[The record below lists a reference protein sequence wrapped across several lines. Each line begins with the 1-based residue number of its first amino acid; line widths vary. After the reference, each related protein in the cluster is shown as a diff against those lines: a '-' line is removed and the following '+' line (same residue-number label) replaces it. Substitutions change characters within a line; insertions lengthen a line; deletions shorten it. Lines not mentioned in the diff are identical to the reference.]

1 MLLLK
6 QQKSIVDST
15 MIEWW
20 SSLSLELKIF
30 YGIGIVALLVVTIQ
44 MLMTLFGFDT
54 DGLDGG
60 FDVDFGDGYPSSSGI
75 GLFSTQTLA
84 AFFLAFGWTGVAL
97 LKGGTSVFVSA
108 LIAAIFGFG
117 AMLGMFY
124 MIRKMLKLQS
134 KGNLDYSSAIGE
146 EATVYVTVPGDN
158 QDGGGQIQV
167 MIQGRLTVAS
177 ARRVDQG
184 ALKPGQRVRVVG
196 TNSPSSFL
204 VETL

>member
-1 MLLLK
+1 
-6 QQKSIVDST
+6 

-20 SSLSLELKIF
+20 NSLPFELAVF
-30 YGIGIVALLVVTIQ
+30 YGIGIIALLVVVIQ

-54 DGLDGG
+54 DGIDGG

-75 GLFSTQTLA
+75 GLFSSQTLA
-84 AFFLAFGWTGVAL
+84 AFFLAFGWMGVAL
-97 LKGGTSVFVSA
+97 IQGGSSVFIST

-117 AMLGMFY
+117 AMLAMFFL
-124 MIRKMLKLQS
+124 IRKMLKLQS

-146 EATVYVTVPGDN
+146 EGTVYVTLPGN
-158 QDGGGQIQV
+158 NEDGGGQIQV

-177 ARRVDQG
+177 ARKVDEG
-184 ALKPGQRVRVVG
+184 MLKPGQRVRVVG

-204 VETL
+204 VEAL

>member
-1 MLLLK
+1 
-6 QQKSIVDST
+6 

-20 SSLSLELKIF
+20 NSLPLELAVF
-30 YGIGIVALLVVTIQ
+30 YGIGIIALLVVVIQ

-54 DGLDGG
+54 DGIDGG

-75 GLFSTQTLA
+75 GLFSSQTLA
-84 AFFLAFGWTGVAL
+84 AFFLAFGWMGVAL
-97 LKGGTSVFVSA
+97 IQGGSSVFVST

-117 AMLGMFY
+117 AMLAMFFL
-124 MIRKMLKLQS
+124 IRKMLKLQS

-146 EATVYVTVPGDN
+146 EGTVYVTLPGN
-158 QDGGGQIQV
+158 NEDGGGQIQV

-177 ARRVDQG
+177 ARKVG
-184 ALKPGQRVRVVG
+184 EGVLKPGQRVRVVG

-204 VETL
+204 VEAL